1 MRALKAAKVK
11 SMGKYALKV
20 EELIKMYG
28 IQFYWIIALAE
39 GRMRLEHF
47 TRLMRRARTEH
58 TRLTTAGLP
67 SKFDPKMPWDFVIR
81 MAVNDTDF
89 WQKEVHTK
97 IMQWLHRLKTP
108 AELTDA
114 GYGAVQQTP
123 AASAGVFSTAPGPSG
138 VAPKRVA
145 PGADQAQVQGQG
157 AIGKTERAERR
168 TAGRLTKRLKAQ
180 AAKALGG
187 GGSPPAPAA
196 IAALPPPPPPAAAG
210 KGKGKGTA
218 THFPD
223 GRLRSSGGKQFC
235 FAYGHSVNGCAAA
248 CPNGRLHQCEFC
260 LGAHR
265 TCQCPQNPS
274 WTPVGR

>member
-1 MRALKAAKVK
+1 M
-11 SMGKYALKV
+11 
-20 EELIKMYG
+20 
-28 IQFYWIIALAE
+28 
-39 GRMRLEHF
+39 
-47 TRLMRRARTEH
+47 
-58 TRLTTAGLP
+58 
-67 SKFDPKMPWDFVIR
+67 
-81 MAVNDTDF
+81 
-89 WQKEVHTK
+89 
-97 IMQWLHRLKTP
+97 KTP

-123 AASAGVFSTAPGPSG
+123 AASAGVFSTAPGPTG
-138 VAPKRVA
+138 ATPKRVA

-157 AIGKTERAERR
+157 TGSKAERAEKR
-168 TAGRLTKRLKAQ
+168 TAGRLAKKLKAQ

-187 GGSPPAPAA
+187 GGTPQAA
-196 IAALPPPPPPAAAG
+196 ASQLALPPPPPPAAAG

-235 FAYGHSVNGCAAA
+235 FAYDHSVNGCAAT

-265 TCQCPQNPS
+265 TCQGPQNLT